1 MVYYIATYRHYCLDC
16 KDSSSAWIAIEPIDY
31 WLVRES
37 FANHYTAHIV
47 GEFRI
52 FFIAKSMIKTKRSN
66 FSQCTTHSVR
76 FSFRCPIFSIFLDA
90 CLWLLFQFVGWGISM
105 VSLVLGD
112 SLASPTLFM
121 SKSKL
126 LLMIKSDTSLLLV
139 SLLYDLS
146 WKWNIIRKRRHWSLL
161 QRRRESQHHFSMK
174 HSFFWVA
181 NKHTVP
187 KMYVECIVSIVIQP
201 DFSLDTMIQ

>member
-1 MVYYIATYRHYCLDC
+1 MLLCYYGSNKRTGILGNL
-16 KDSSSAWIAIEPIDY
+16 SAGTLNRCGTLIRY
-31 WLVRES
+31 SRVFQS
-37 FANHYTAHIV
+37 V
-47 GEFRI
+47 GR
-52 FFIAKSMIKTKRSN
+52 
-66 FSQCTTHSVR
+66 
-76 FSFRCPIFSIFLDA
+76 
-90 CLWLLFQFVGWGISM
+90 GISM